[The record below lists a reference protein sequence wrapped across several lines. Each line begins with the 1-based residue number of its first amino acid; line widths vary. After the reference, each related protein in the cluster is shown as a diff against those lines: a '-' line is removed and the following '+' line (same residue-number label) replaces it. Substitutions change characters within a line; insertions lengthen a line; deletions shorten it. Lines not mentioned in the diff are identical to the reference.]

1 MALRSLSLTVLAA
14 STALFAQPVGDK
26 VPGFDSALLDRAT
39 DPCDN
44 FYQFACGTWLSDH
57 AIPADRSLWGRFD
70 QLEQRNKDALRAI
83 LEESA
88 RKRGPDRRIGD
99 YYSACM
105 DETAADRRGATPLKP
120 WFAKIDKLKDKA
132 GLAPLL
138 AELHLAGA
146 AAGFAFGAQPD
157 FKNSSTWIAAVVAG
171 GLSLPDRDYYFD
183 AKHEKI
189 RGQFVEHMTKMFAL
203 SGDSQQDAAARA
215 KAVFDFEKSL
225 AEASLDRV
233 SRRDPAKIYHKQP
246 VVELAAQAPGFG
258 WEAYFRATGAPK
270 FDSLNVAQP
279 AFAKRVASLAETAG
293 LDAWRAYLRWQ
304 VLTVSAPAL
313 SKALVQEDFDF
324 FRKTLR
330 GVRQMPPRW
339 RRCTEQVDGALGEAL
354 GQLYVEKMFKQESRQ
369 RMTVMV
375 EMLGK
380 AMDKDI
386 RELPWMTPATKER
399 ALEKLKAVTNKIG
412 HPAKWRDYSR
422 IKIVR
427 NDPLGN
433 AVRARQED
441 SRHDLAR
448 IGQPVDKL
456 EWNMTPPT
464 VNAYYSPLNNSI
476 NFPAGILQPPYFD
489 VTVDDAV
496 NFGGI
501 GAVIGHELSHGF
513 DDQGRKYDPKGNLS
527 DWWTAADAAEFER
540 RAQCFVDQYSKY
552 QPVKGVNQNG
562 KLTLGEDTAD
572 NGGLRIA
579 YMALMMLVAGKE
591 MPKVDGFTPEQR
603 FFLGWGQVWCRK
615 ATDEAA
621 KLRAATDPHSAAQ
634 FRVNGVVSNMPEFRQ
649 AFGCAVGRPMARE
662 NACRVW

>member
-476 NFPAGILQPPYFD
+476 NFPAGILQPPFFD
-489 VTVDDAV
+489 AKLDDAV
-496 NFGGI
+496 NYGAI